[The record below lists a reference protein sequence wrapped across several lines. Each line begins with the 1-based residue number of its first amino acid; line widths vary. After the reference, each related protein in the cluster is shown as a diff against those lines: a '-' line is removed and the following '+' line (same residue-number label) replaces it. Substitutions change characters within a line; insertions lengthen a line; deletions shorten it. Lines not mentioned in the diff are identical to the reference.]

1 MNWTL
6 VFFEQNDK
14 QTLKQNIL
22 GIHFLLF
29 CQSQLERPVGN
40 QWEESELKSTDHVSL
55 CCRSL
60 YLLENE
66 SL

>member
-14 QTLKQNIL
+14 QTLKVNIL

-29 CQSQLERPVGN
+29 RQSQLERPVG
-40 QWEESELKSTDHVSL
+40 STNKKKVDWNLPIMYHCAVDH
-55 CCRSL
+55 CIF
-60 YLLENE
+60 
-66 SL
+66 